1 MKNNR
6 KGILYACVTALFWG
20 FLAILLKI
28 AVKRVD
34 SITIVWFRFL
44 FAFILLLTWEFFHN
58 KKEIKILIHPP
69 RILVFAAFALT
80 LNYLGY
86 MFGIRYTTPSNGQI
100 FAQAGPLLFTVG
112 GIILFK
118 ERLNK
123 GQILGFVFALVGFTL
138 FYSQQLK
145 IVHLDN
151 YNLGVVSV
159 LTGAFVWAI
168 YALLQKKLVKSHSSN
183 SLNLFLYAF
192 PAVVLL
198 PFIDLS
204 PFASFNIWWWLLL
217 MLLGLNTLV
226 AYGCLAQAI
235 RYTEANKVSI
245 IILLNPI
252 ITFVFMG
259 ILTVLDVSW
268 IEGEHFTTLTIAGA
282 LIVLS
287 GASMVIYNN
296 KQKNKGRLKE

>member
-1 MKNNR
+1 MNKNR
-6 KGILYACVTALFWG
+6 KGILYACITALFWG

-44 FAFILLLTWEFFHN
+44 FAFLLLLTWELSHN

-69 RILVFAAFALT
+69 IILVFAAIALT
-80 LNYLGY
+80 INYLGY

-100 FAQAGPLLFTVG
+100 FAQAGPLLFTIG

-123 GQILGFVFALVGFTL
+123 GQILGFIFAIAGFTV
-138 FYSQQLK
+138 FYSQQIK

-151 YNLGVVSV
+151 YNLGVMSV
-159 LTGAFVWAI
+159 LTGSFVWAI
-168 YALLQKKLVKSHSSN
+168 YALLQKKLIETHSSN
-183 SLNLFLYAF
+183 SLNLFLYLF
-192 PAVVLL
+192 PALVLL

-217 MLLGLNTLV
+217 MLLGLNTLI

-245 IILLNPI
+245 IVLLNPI
-252 ITFVFMG
+252 ITFVLMG
-259 ILTVLDVSW
+259 ILTFLDVSW
-268 IEGEHFTTLTIAGA
+268 IEGEHFTTLTIIGA
-282 LIVLS
+282 LIVLF
-287 GASMVIYNN
+287 GAGLVIYNN
-296 KQKNKGRLKE
+296 NHKTDLRND

>member
-1 MKNNR
+1 MNKNR
-6 KGILYACVTALFWG
+6 KGILYACTTALFWG

-44 FAFILLLTWEFFHN
+44 FAFLLLLTWEFFHN

-69 RILVFAAFALT
+69 MILVFAAIALT
-80 LNYLGY
+80 MNYLGY

-100 FAQAGPLLFTVG
+100 FAQAGPLLFTIG

-123 GQILGFVFALVGFTL
+123 GQILGFIFALVGFTV
-138 FYSQQLK
+138 FYSQQIK
-145 IVHLDN
+145 TVHLDN
-151 YNLGVVSV
+151 YKLGVISV
-159 LTGAFVWAI
+159 LIGSFVWAI
-168 YALLQKKLVKSHSSN
+168 YALLQKKLIETHSSN

-192 PAVVLL
+192 PALVLM

-204 PFASFNIWWWLLL
+204 PFANFNIWWWLLL
-217 MLLGLNTLV
+217 MLLGLNTLI
-226 AYGCLAQAI
+226 AYGCIAQAI

-245 IILLNPI
+245 IVLLNPI
-252 ITFVFMG
+252 ITFVLMA
-259 ILTVLDVSW
+259 ILTFLDVSW
-268 IEGEHFTTLTIAGA
+268 IEGEHFTTLTIIGA
-282 LIVLS
+282 LIVLF
-287 GASMVIYNN
+287 GAGLVIYNN
-296 KQKNKGRLKE
+296 NHKTDLRND

>member
-1 MKNNR
+1 MKNDR
-6 KGILYACVTALFWG
+6 IGILYACITALFWG
-20 FLAILLKI
+20 FLAILLKV

-44 FAFILLLTWEFFHN
+44 FAFILLLIWELFRN
-58 KKEIKILIHPP
+58 PKEIKILVRPP
-69 RILVFAAFALT
+69 KILVFAAIALT

-86 MFGIRYTTPSNGQI
+86 MFGIRFTTPGNGQI
-100 FAQAGPLLFTVG
+100 FAQAGPLLFTAG
-112 GIILFK
+112 GIIIFK

-123 GQILGFVFALVGFTL
+123 GQIIGFVLAITGFTL
-138 FYSQQLK
+138 FYSQQIK

-159 LTGAFVWAI
+159 LTGALVWAI
-168 YALLQKKLVKSHSSN
+168 YALLQKKLVKTYSSN
-183 SLNLFLYAF
+183 SLNLFLYAL
-192 PAVVLL
+192 PATVLL
-198 PFIDLS
+198 PFTDVS
-204 PFASFNIWWWLLL
+204 PFLNFNIWWWLLL

-235 RYTEANKVSI
+235 RYTEANKISI
-245 IILLNPI
+245 ILLLNPI
-252 ITFVFMG
+252 ITFVLMG
-259 ILTVLDVSW
+259 ILAALDVTW

-287 GASMVIYNN
+287 GVSMVIYNN
-296 KQKNKGRLKE
+296 KQKTKHRLKE